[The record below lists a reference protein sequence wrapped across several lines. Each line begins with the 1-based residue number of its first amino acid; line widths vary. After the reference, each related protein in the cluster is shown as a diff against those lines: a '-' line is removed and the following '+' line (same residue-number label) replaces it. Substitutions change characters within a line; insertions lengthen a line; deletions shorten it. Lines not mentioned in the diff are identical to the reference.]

1 MMKKIVSLSLIIVIL
16 LSSSILFASNKFSDV
31 TPNHWAVPYIYEARY
46 YNIINGYPDGTFKP
60 ENKVKTGE
68 FIKMVV
74 SCRWKPDLSQ
84 ELPEGAHWVTPYAKL
99 ANDFLIHEPSYTYE
113 KYETY
118 ITRAEAVELI
128 WKMYK
133 ILNREAKTDI
143 TEEYIK
149 NCPDENLITDNKI
162 RIYFN
167 SCMKY
172 GLISGFED
180 GTLRPNENLTRAQA
194 AKLLSLVRA
203 N

>member
-1 MMKKIVSLSLIIVIL
+1 MKKIVSLSLIITML

-31 TPNHWAVPYIYEARY
+31 NPNHWAVPYIYEARY

-74 SCRWKPDLSQ
+74 SCRWKPDLSK
-84 ELPEGAHWVTPYAKL
+84 ELPVGTHWVTPYAKL
-99 ANDFLIHEPSYTYE
+99 ANNFLIYEPSYTYE

-118 ITRAEAVELI
+118 ITRAEAVKLI

-133 ILNREAKTDI
+133 IIHPDVKIDKT
-143 TEEYIK
+143 EQYIK
-149 NCPDENLITDNKI
+149 NCPDQNLIEDAET
-162 RIYFN
+162 RRYFN
-167 SCMKY
+167 ACIQY

-180 GTLRPNENLTRAQA
+180 GTLRPNETLTRAQA
-194 AKLLSLVRA
+194 AKLLCLVKK
-203 N
+203 